1 MKENIKKNLKSIF
14 WMFILILLPIIF
26 IIFKPMKELGKQIY
40 KDINFWTNYMT
51 YVGTVILGGVALIQN
66 ENLSKRNDSLEER
79 YEKLLELKEKSY
91 EPRLAVVN
99 DDEIILQETKETEG
113 KNWKNRSQL

>member
-1 MKENIKKNLKSIF
+1 
-14 WMFILILLPIIF
+14 
-26 IIFKPMKELGKQIY
+26 MKELGKQIY